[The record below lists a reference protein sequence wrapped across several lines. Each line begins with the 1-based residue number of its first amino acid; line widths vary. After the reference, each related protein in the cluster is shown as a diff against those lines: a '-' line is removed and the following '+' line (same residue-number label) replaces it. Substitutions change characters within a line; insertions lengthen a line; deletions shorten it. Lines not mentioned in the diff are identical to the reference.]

1 MQDNDAAEKAAAISI
16 FGQQLDLN
24 DCAVHFG
31 RELDQR
37 VEEGDR
43 KQKKATQEAM
53 RTDFFMITKLP
64 DTSAQAQLREI
75 AVSLYMKR
83 WQHKQKAAAEQVWPS
98 YFVVKYGRDWPDS
111 KINVV

>member
-1 MQDNDAAEKAAAISI
+1 MQWTFNLDAQMQDNDAAEKAAAISI

-37 VEEGDR
+37 VEDGDR

-53 RTDFFMITKLP
+53 RADFFMITKLP
-64 DTSAQAQLREI
+64 DTSAHGHSDMILT
-75 AVSLYMKR
+75 
-83 WQHKQKAAAEQVWPS
+83 
-98 YFVVKYGRDWPDS
+98 
-111 KINVV
+111 